1 MPKYRPLDVKP
12 FTSVVLLF
20 MISDVECRCM
30 EGYKM
35 AKAEKRYR
43 GIFVLTAF
51 FGLVSACFMAVF
63 SFCLGKVVDVVINPS
78 DSLRT
83 TMLLCIGMAVCGLAA
98 SFLYDYAKIVYVNRI
113 VRYLKANL
121 YKALYHKELN
131 VFLSEKN
138 GHYLSLYSK
147 DIDLVVDNYLLP
159 KCSIISNIL
168 SAVVSL
174 LSIFIINWK
183 LGLSFVAL
191 SGLTVVLSQ
200 IPGAVMARKT
210 VAYTQQNSRY
220 MAVLENDLK
229 GFEQVKLLGLG
240 NLFSAKLDANDH
252 AYEKSRKSYLFA
264 KVASNDIGMF
274 IGMLSQ
280 LSCMAV
286 GIWFVLHGSMTV
298 GLLISAVQLLNGV
311 FSPLQRFVQ
320 DKNLMGTAG
329 EIIGRIDRE
338 QIIAENTEKAIAGE
352 VQEIVFQNLNLQFGN
367 KEIFRDFNMTFEAG
381 RKYAIVG
388 ESGKGKSTLAR
399 LLMKY
404 LTENEYGGNV
414 MVNGQDIRS
423 LDSDSIYDKI
433 GYIQRNEF
441 LIDGSVRDNILLYRD
456 DVPDTRIAQVCQNLK
471 LDHDLV
477 RKEIDAADSGEV
489 SFGEKQR
496 IDIARFMIHD
506 YDVLVFDEPTSNLD
520 AATANEIFNMISR
533 IRDKIVIVITHD
545 RSSEVLDRFDAVLQL

>member
-1 MPKYRPLDVKP
+1 
-12 FTSVVLLF
+12 
-20 MISDVECRCM
+20 
-30 EGYKM
+30 M
-35 AKAEKRYR
+35 ADAEKRYR
-43 GIFVLTAF
+43 GIFIVTAF
-51 FGLVSACFMAVF
+51 FGLVSACFMAIF
-63 SFCLGKVVDVVINPS
+63 SFCLGRVVDVVISPS
-78 DSLRT
+78 DSLQT

-98 SFLYDYAKIVYVNRI
+98 SFLYDYAKIVYVNKI
-113 VRYLKANL
+113 VRYLKTNL
-121 YKALYHKELN
+121 YRALYHKELN

-147 DIDLVVDNYLLP
+147 DIDLIVDNYLMP

-191 SGLTVVLSQ
+191 SSVTVVLSQ
-200 IPGAVMARKT
+200 IPGAVMAKKT
-210 VAYTQQNSRY
+210 VEYTQHNSSY
-220 MAVLENDLK
+220 MAVLENGLK

-240 NLFSAKLDANDH
+240 NLFSRKLDVNDH
-252 AYEKSRKSYLFA
+252 AYERSRKSYLFA

-286 GIWFVLHGSMTV
+286 GIWFVLRGNMTV

-311 FSPLQRFVQ
+311 FSPLQLFVQ

-329 EIIGRIDRE
+329 EIIQRIDQE
-338 QIIAENTEKAIAGE
+338 QTIAEKTAGEIAGS
-352 VQEIVFQNLNLQFGN
+352 VQEIAFHDLNLQFGD
-367 KEIFRDFNMTFEAG
+367 KEIFHNFNMTFEAG

-388 ESGKGKSTLAR
+388 ESGKGKSTLMR

-404 LTENEYGGNV
+404 LTQSEYEGNV
-414 MVNGQDIRS
+414 LINRQDIRS
-423 LDSDSIYDKI
+423 LDSDSIYDRI

-441 LIDGSVRDNILLYRD
+441 LIDGSVRDNIVLYRN
-456 DVPDTRIAQVCQNLK
+456 DVSGTRIEQICSALK
-471 LDHDLV
+471 LDSELV
-477 RKEIDAADSGEV
+477 RKKIDAADSGEV

-520 AATANEIFNMISR
+520 ADTANEIFNMIFG

-545 RSSEVLDRFDAVLQL
+545 RSREVLDRFDVVLQL

>member
-1 MPKYRPLDVKP
+1 MVCTYKY
-12 FTSVVLLF
+12 
-20 MISDVECRCM
+20 E

-43 GIFVLTAF
+43 GIFIVTAF

-78 DSLRT
+78 DSLQT
-83 TMLLCIGMAVCGLAA
+83 TMLLCIGTAVCGLIA

-113 VRYLKANL
+113 VRCLKTNL
-121 YKALYHKELN
+121 YRALYHKELN

-147 DIDLVVDNYLLP
+147 DIDLVVDNYLMP
-159 KCSIISNIL
+159 KCNIISNIL
-168 SAVVSL
+168 SAVVCL

-183 LGLSFVAL
+183 LGLAFVAL

-210 VAYTQQNSRY
+210 VEYTQHNSSY
-220 MAVLENDLK
+220 MAVLENYLK

-240 NLFSAKLDANDH
+240 NLFSKKLDANDNV
-252 AYEKSRKSYLFA
+252 YEKSRKNYLFA

-286 GIWFVLHGSMTV
+286 GIWFVLRGSMTV

-311 FSPLQRFVQ
+311 FSPLQFFVQ
-320 DKNLMGTAG
+320 DKNLMRTAG
-329 EIIGRIDRE
+329 EIIRRIDEE
-338 QIIAENTEKAIAGE
+338 QTIAKHTEKELVGE
-352 VQEIVFQNLNLQFGN
+352 VQEIAFQNLNLQFGN
-367 KEIFRDFNMTFEAG
+367 KEIFHDFNMTFEAG
-381 RKYAIVG
+381 GKYAIVG
-388 ESGKGKSTLAR
+388 ESGKGKSTLMH

-404 LTENEYGGNV
+404 MTGNEYEGKVLINR
-414 MVNGQDIRS
+414 QDIRS

-441 LIDGSVRDNILLYRD
+441 LIDGSVRDNIVLYRK
-456 DVPDTRIAQVCQNLK
+456 DVPDTDVEQVCQNLK
-471 LDHDLV
+471 LDSELV
-477 RKEIDAADSGEV
+477 RKEIDAADAGEV

-496 IDIARFMIHD
+496 IDIARFMLHD

-520 AATANEIFNMISR
+520 ADTAGEIFNMIFG

-545 RSSEVLDRFDAVLQL
+545 RSRAVLDRFDAVLQL

>member
-1 MPKYRPLDVKP
+1 VK
-12 FTSVVLLF
+12 TILQEK
-20 MISDVECRCM
+20 VER
-30 EGYKM
+30 YKEVYQM
-35 AKAEKRYR
+35 ADAEKRYR
-43 GIFVLTAF
+43 GIFIVTAF
-51 FGLVSACFMAVF
+51 FGLVSACFMAIF
-63 SFCLGKVVDVVINPS
+63 SFCLGRVVDVVISPS
-78 DSLRT
+78 DSLQT

-98 SFLYDYAKIVYVNRI
+98 SFLYDYARIVYVNKI
-113 VRYLKANL
+113 VRYLKTNL
-121 YKALYHKELN
+121 YRALYHKELN

-147 DIDLVVDNYLLP
+147 DIDLIVDNYLMP

-191 SGLTVVLSQ
+191 SSVTVVLSQ
-200 IPGAVMARKT
+200 IPGAVMAKKT
-210 VAYTQQNSRY
+210 VEYTQHNSSY
-220 MAVLENDLK
+220 MAVLENGLK

-240 NLFSAKLDANDH
+240 NLFSRKLDVNDH
-252 AYEKSRKSYLFA
+252 AYERSRKSYLFA

-286 GIWFVLHGSMTV
+286 GIWFVLRGNMTV

-311 FSPLQRFVQ
+311 FSPLQLFVQ

-329 EIIGRIDRE
+329 EIIQRIDQE
-338 QIIAENTEKAIAGE
+338 QTIAEKTAGE
-352 VQEIVFQNLNLQFGN
+352 ITGSVQEIAFHDLNLQFGD
-367 KEIFRDFNMTFEAG
+367 KEIFHNFNMTFESG

-388 ESGKGKSTLAR
+388 ESGKGKSTLMR

-404 LTENEYGGNV
+404 LTQSEYEGNV
-414 MVNGQDIRS
+414 LINRQDIRS
-423 LDSDSIYDKI
+423 LDSDSIYDRI

-441 LIDGSVRDNILLYRD
+441 LIDGSVRDNIVLYRND
-456 DVPDTRIAQVCQNLK
+456 IAGAKIEQICRALK
-471 LDHDLV
+471 LDSELV
-477 RKEIDAADSGEV
+477 RKKIDAADSGEV

-496 IDIARFMIHD
+496 IDIARFMVHD

-520 AATANEIFNMISR
+520 ADTANEIFNMIFG

-545 RSSEVLDRFDAVLQL
+545 RSRDVLDRFDTVLQL

>member
-1 MPKYRPLDVKP
+1 
-12 FTSVVLLF
+12 
-20 MISDVECRCM
+20 
-30 EGYKM
+30 M

-43 GIFVLTAF
+43 GIFILTAF
-51 FGLVSACFMAVF
+51 FGLISACFMAVF

-78 DSLRT
+78 DSLQS
-83 TMLLCIGMAVCGLAA
+83 TMLLCIGMAACGLAA
-98 SFLYDYAKIVYVNRI
+98 SFLYDYAKIVYVNKI
-113 VRYLKANL
+113 VRCLKTNL
-121 YKALYHKELN
+121 YRALYNKELN

-147 DIDLVVDNYLLP
+147 DIDLVVDNYLMP

-168 SAVVSL
+168 TAIVSL
-174 LSIFIINWK
+174 LSIFIISWK

-191 SGLTVVLSQ
+191 SALMVVLSQ

-210 VAYTQQNSRY
+210 VAYTQHNSSY
-220 MAVLENDLK
+220 MAVLENYLK

-240 NLFSAKLDANDH
+240 KLFSRKLDANDH
-252 AYEKSRKSYLFA
+252 DYEKSRKSYLFA

-311 FSPLQRFVQ
+311 FSPLQLFVQ

-329 EIIGRIDRE
+329 EIIRRIDQE
-338 QIIAENTEKAIAGE
+338 QTMAGKTEKEITGE
-352 VQEIVFQNLNLQFGN
+352 VRQISFQNLNLQFGN
-367 KEIFRDFNMTFEAG
+367 KEIFHDFNMTFGSG

-388 ESGKGKSTLAR
+388 ESGKGKSTLMR

-404 LTENEYGGNV
+404 LTESEYDGNV
-414 MVNGQDIRS
+414 LVNGQDIRS
-423 LDSDSIYDKI
+423 LDSDSICDKI
-433 GYIQRNEF
+433 GYVQRNEF
-441 LIDGSVRDNILLYRD
+441 LIDGSVRDNIILYRD
-456 DVPDTRIAQVCQNLK
+456 YITDTDVERICRNLK
-471 LDHDLV
+471 LDSELV
-477 RKEIDAADSGEV
+477 GKEIDAADSGEV

-496 IDIARFMIHD
+496 IDIARFMLHD

-520 AATANEIFNMISR
+520 AETADEIFNMIFG

-545 RSSEVLDRFDAVLQL
+545 RSREVLDRFDAVLQL

>member
-1 MPKYRPLDVKP
+1 MKTILQEK
-12 FTSVVLLF
+12 
-20 MISDVECRCM
+20 VER
-30 EGYKM
+30 YKEVYQM
-35 AKAEKRYR
+35 ADAEKRYR
-43 GIFVLTAF
+43 GIFIVTAF
-51 FGLVSACFMAVF
+51 FGLVSACFMAIF
-63 SFCLGKVVDVVINPS
+63 SFCLGRVVDVVISPS
-78 DSLRT
+78 DSLQT

-98 SFLYDYAKIVYVNRI
+98 SFLYDYARIVYVNKI
-113 VRYLKANL
+113 VRYLKTNL
-121 YKALYHKELN
+121 YRALYHKELN

-147 DIDLVVDNYLLP
+147 DIDLIVDNYLMP

-191 SGLTVVLSQ
+191 SSVTVVLSQ
-200 IPGAVMARKT
+200 IPGAVMAKKT
-210 VAYTQQNSRY
+210 VEYTQHNSSY
-220 MAVLENDLK
+220 MAVLENGLK

-240 NLFSAKLDANDH
+240 NLFSRKLDVNDH
-252 AYEKSRKSYLFA
+252 AYERSRKSYLFA

-286 GIWFVLHGSMTV
+286 GIWFVLRGSMTV

-311 FSPLQRFVQ
+311 FSPLQLFVQ

-329 EIIGRIDRE
+329 EIIQRIDQE
-338 QIIAENTEKAIAGE
+338 QTIAEKTAGEIAGS
-352 VQEIVFQNLNLQFGN
+352 VQEIAFHDLNLQFGD
-367 KEIFRDFNMTFEAG
+367 KEIFHNFNMTFESG

-388 ESGKGKSTLAR
+388 ESGKGKSTLMR

-404 LTENEYGGNV
+404 LTQSEYEGNV
-414 MVNGQDIRS
+414 LINRQDIRS
-423 LDSDSIYDKI
+423 LDSDSIYDRI

-441 LIDGSVRDNILLYRD
+441 LIDGSVRDNIVLYRND
-456 DVPDTRIAQVCQNLK
+456 IAGAKIEQICRALK
-471 LDHDLV
+471 LDSELV
-477 RKEIDAADSGEV
+477 RKKIDAADSGEV

-496 IDIARFMIHD
+496 IDIARFMVHD

-520 AATANEIFNMISR
+520 ADTANEIFNMIFG

-545 RSSEVLDRFDAVLQL
+545 RSRDVLDRFDAVLQL

>member
-1 MPKYRPLDVKP
+1 
-12 FTSVVLLF
+12 
-20 MISDVECRCM
+20 
-30 EGYKM
+30 M
-35 AKAEKRYR
+35 ADAEKRYR
-43 GIFVLTAF
+43 GIFIVTAF
-51 FGLVSACFMAVF
+51 FGLVSACFMAIF
-63 SFCLGKVVDVVINPS
+63 SFCLGRVVDVVISPS
-78 DSLRT
+78 DSLQT

-98 SFLYDYAKIVYVNRI
+98 SFLYDYARIVYVNKI
-113 VRYLKANL
+113 VRYLKTNL
-121 YKALYHKELN
+121 YRALYHKELN

-147 DIDLVVDNYLLP
+147 DIDLIVDNYLMP

-191 SGLTVVLSQ
+191 SSVTVVLSQ
-200 IPGAVMARKT
+200 IPGAVMAKKT
-210 VAYTQQNSRY
+210 VEYTQHNSSY
-220 MAVLENDLK
+220 MAVLENGLK

-240 NLFSAKLDANDH
+240 NLFSRKLDVNDH
-252 AYEKSRKSYLFA
+252 AYERSRKCYLFA

-286 GIWFVLHGSMTV
+286 GIWFVLRGSMTV

-311 FSPLQRFVQ
+311 FSPLQLFVQ

-329 EIIGRIDRE
+329 EIIQRIDQE
-338 QIIAENTEKAIAGE
+338 QTIAEKTEGEIAGS
-352 VQEIVFQNLNLQFGN
+352 VQEIAFHDLNLQFGD
-367 KEIFRDFNMTFEAG
+367 KEIFHNFNMTFEAG

-388 ESGKGKSTLAR
+388 ESGKGKSTLMR

-404 LTENEYGGNV
+404 LTQSEYEGNV
-414 MVNGQDIRS
+414 LINRQDIRS
-423 LDSDSIYDKI
+423 LDSDSIYDRI

-441 LIDGSVRDNILLYRD
+441 LIDGSVRDNIVLYRND
-456 DVPDTRIAQVCQNLK
+456 IAGAKIEQICRALK
-471 LDHDLV
+471 LDSELV
-477 RKEIDAADSGEV
+477 RKKIDAADSGEV

-496 IDIARFMIHD
+496 IDIARFMVHD

-520 AATANEIFNMISR
+520 ADTANEIFNMIFG

-545 RSSEVLDRFDAVLQL
+545 RSREVLDRFDVVLQL

>member
-1 MPKYRPLDVKP
+1 MKTILQEK
-12 FTSVVLLF
+12 
-20 MISDVECRCM
+20 VER
-30 EGYKM
+30 YKEVYQM
-35 AKAEKRYR
+35 ADAEKRYR
-43 GIFVLTAF
+43 GIFIVTAF
-51 FGLVSACFMAVF
+51 FGLVSACFMAIF
-63 SFCLGKVVDVVINPS
+63 SFCLGRVVDVVISPS
-78 DSLRT
+78 DSLQT

-98 SFLYDYAKIVYVNRI
+98 SFLYDYARIVYVNKI
-113 VRYLKANL
+113 VRYLKTNL
-121 YKALYHKELN
+121 YRALYHKELN

-147 DIDLVVDNYLLP
+147 DIDLIVDNYLMP

-191 SGLTVVLSQ
+191 SSVTVVLSQ
-200 IPGAVMARKT
+200 IPGAVMAKKT
-210 VAYTQQNSRY
+210 VEYTQHNSSY
-220 MAVLENDLK
+220 MAVLENGLK

-240 NLFSAKLDANDH
+240 NLFSRKLDVNDH
-252 AYEKSRKSYLFA
+252 AYERSRKSYLFA

-286 GIWFVLHGSMTV
+286 GIWFVLRGNMTV

-311 FSPLQRFVQ
+311 FSPLQLFVQ

-329 EIIGRIDRE
+329 EIIQRIDQE
-338 QIIAENTEKAIAGE
+338 QTIAEKTAGE
-352 VQEIVFQNLNLQFGN
+352 ITGSVQEIAFHDLNLQFGD
-367 KEIFRDFNMTFEAG
+367 KEIFHNFNMTFESG

-388 ESGKGKSTLAR
+388 ESGKGKSTLMR

-404 LTENEYGGNV
+404 LTQSEYEGNV
-414 MVNGQDIRS
+414 LINRQDIRS
-423 LDSDSIYDKI
+423 LDSDSIYDRI

-441 LIDGSVRDNILLYRD
+441 LIDGSVRDNIVLYRK
-456 DVPDTRIAQVCQNLK
+456 DVPDTDVEQVCQNLK
-471 LDHDLV
+471 LDSELV

-496 IDIARFMIHD
+496 IDIARFMVHD

-520 AATANEIFNMISR
+520 ADTANEIFNMIFG

-545 RSSEVLDRFDAVLQL
+545 RSRDVLDRFDAVLQL